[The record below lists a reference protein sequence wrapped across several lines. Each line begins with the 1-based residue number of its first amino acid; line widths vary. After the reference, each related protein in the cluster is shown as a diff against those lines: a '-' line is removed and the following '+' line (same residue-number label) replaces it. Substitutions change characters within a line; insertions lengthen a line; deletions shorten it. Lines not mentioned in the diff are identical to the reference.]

1 MKKQNGGK
9 RKGAGRPIGAA
20 SKKSRELQI
29 QVMEEGITPL
39 QVLINDMRYYYI
51 LGEQE
56 FLKIRG
62 KELLEESYDIFK
74 RAHNLKTI
82 AKEYAGMAAPYIH
95 PKLASIEAK
104 VSVSTHETALAE
116 LE

>member
-9 RKGAGRPIGAA
+9 RKGAGRPIGAL
-20 SKKSRELQI
+20 SKKNKELQI

-39 QVLINDMRYYYI
+39 QVLINDMRFYYN

-62 KELLEESYDIFK
+62 KELLEESYVIFK
-74 RAHNLKTI
+74 VAHGLKNTARECAI
-82 AKEYAGMAAPYIH
+82 MAAPYIH
-95 PKLASIEAK
+95 PKLASIDAK
-104 VSVSTHETALAE
+104 IAVSNHETALAE